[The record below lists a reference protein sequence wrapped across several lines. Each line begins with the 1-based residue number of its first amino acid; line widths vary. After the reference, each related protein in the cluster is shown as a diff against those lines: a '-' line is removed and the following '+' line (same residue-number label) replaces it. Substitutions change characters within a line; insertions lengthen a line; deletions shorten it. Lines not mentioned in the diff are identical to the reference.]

1 MLRHRRLRANARAS
15 FCRYPRPVRDFR
27 CTKSPNQVFVWSDLT
42 EHVPN
47 MSPKAIALTIRSY
60 DFHEHTFFTRTSEKR
75 ATFAFPVIENARD
88 DDHDVPRLRRVQDS
102 GGVAARARSARV
114 PQAATRGGRDPVAV
128 PPERASGEG
137 AGRSL
142 ERFRPCEAT
151 SPSQK
156 QKTWL
161 EPSTTRARAFPG
173 LRLRVRT
180 ETHRGTARGGARRCL
195 DGFSV

>member
-1 MLRHRRLRANARAS
+1 
-15 FCRYPRPVRDFR
+15 
-27 CTKSPNQVFVWSDLT
+27 
-42 EHVPN
+42 
-47 MSPKAIALTIRSY
+47 MSPKSIALTIRSY

-128 PPERASGEG
+128 PLERASGEG
-137 AGRSL
+137 AGRRQSVSAL
-142 ERFRPCEAT
+142 RSDEPVPKTEA
-151 SPSQK
+151 
-156 QKTWL
+156 WL

-180 ETHRGTARGGARRCL
+180 ETHRETARGGARRRL